1 MRSVLFVCT
10 ANLNRSPMAMAIL
23 RSKVGAEQPDWRIES
38 AGTWALE
45 GASPNQKILQAL
57 AERGLEL
64 QGHRARMVTRELL
77 QSFNLILTM
86 EEGQKEALQIEFPE
100 LAHRVYLLSEMIGLT
115 FNIADPV
122 GGDLQDYRVTADE
135 IEQIITDGFETIS
148 QLAAG

>member
-1 MRSVLFVCT
+1 
-10 ANLNRSPMAMAIL
+10 
-23 RSKVGAEQPDWRIES
+23 
-38 AGTWALE
+38 
-45 GASPNQKILQAL
+45 
-57 AERGLEL
+57 
-64 QGHRARMVTRELL
+64 MVTRELL